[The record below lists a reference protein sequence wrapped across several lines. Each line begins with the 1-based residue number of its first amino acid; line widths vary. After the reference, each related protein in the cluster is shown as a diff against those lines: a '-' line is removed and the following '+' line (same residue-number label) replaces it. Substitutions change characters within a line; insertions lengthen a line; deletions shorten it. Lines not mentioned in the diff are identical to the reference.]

1 MDLFGQVYN
10 MLIQLVLVAIPI
22 VLSWFIRNY
31 IRGNTAEK
39 KIGTVVRLANA
50 AIDYVEN
57 LDRRGDLMLP
67 GTVKKGGHKLQ
78 LAAEWLENEL
88 GKSGLTVSTEEAK
101 QWVASEFQRRVGGV
115 QMVGTVAELTKRAV
129 EMIEALESNKTI
141 ELPAEA
147 DRITYLAGLAADWVV
162 AQFAMQGGTITRAE
176 AVTWVRA
183 ELLEQQQMRGYAKP
197 NNSELA
203 TLARQAASFVE
214 GLKATGQLVLQPGVP
229 RATVETDVATAWLL
243 TEIAKRGLAVS
254 SEEITQAIRAALKQ
268 KLITVN

>member
-1 MDLFGQVYN
+1 MELFGQLYN

-22 VLSWFIRNY
+22 VLSWFVRNY

-78 LAAEWLENEL
+78 LAADWLEKEL
-88 GKSGLTVSTEEAK
+88 NKNGLDLSTEEAR
-101 QWVASEFQRRVGGV
+101 QWVASEFQRRMGGV
-115 QMVGTVAELTKRAV
+115 QMVGTIADLTKRAV
-129 EMIEALESNKTI
+129 EIIEALESSKAI
-141 ELPAEA
+141 ELPEQV

-162 AQFAMQGGTITRAE
+162 AQFAMQGGTISHAE

-183 ELLEQQQMRGYAKP
+183 ELLEQQQARGYTKP
-197 NNSELA
+197 SNSELA
-203 TLARQAASFVE
+203 TLARQAVSFVE
-214 GLKATGQLVLQPGVP
+214 GLKATGQLVLQPGAP

-254 SEEITQAIRAALKQ
+254 SEEITQAIRTALKQ
-268 KLITVN
+268 KLITAH